1 MGISFSQSSLG
12 NRCSPRSQSEPSL
25 DSSVL
30 QQPLHIVTK
39 IVSTYL
45 NHGYPPML
53 DVGSLRNLIIVAI
66 SGDKQVDVDM
76 LVDVLW
82 LIFEHEKNQ
91 ICYIQEILTM
101 LVLLCKPSSVLIFII
116 STYSTLLIYSIHQST
131 WNNRL
136 ALIFDIFKT
145 MGTEVMYHEDIMMA
159 VQVASSAISKL
170 WNLDQT
176 FDFDEL
182 TRLSEAIADHAFN
195 KLSRDIEEGVS
206 KEMFLS
212 WGTDRFKETVL
223 VADFSTLA
231 ELYEMPY

>member
-1 MGISFSQSSLG
+1 
-12 NRCSPRSQSEPSL
+12 
-25 DSSVL
+25 
-30 QQPLHIVTK
+30 
-39 IVSTYL
+39 
-45 NHGYPPML
+45 ML

-101 LVLLCKPSSVLIFII
+101 LVLLCKPSS
-116 STYSTLLIYSIHQST
+116 ST
-131 WNNRL
+131 WSNRL
-136 ALIFDIFKT
+136 GLIFDIFKT

-223 VADFSTLA
+223 VADFNTLT

>member
-1 MGISFSQSSLG
+1 
-12 NRCSPRSQSEPSL
+12 
-25 DSSVL
+25 
-30 QQPLHIVTK
+30 
-39 IVSTYL
+39 
-45 NHGYPPML
+45 
-53 DVGSLRNLIIVAI
+53 
-66 SGDKQVDVDM
+66 
-76 LVDVLW
+76 
-82 LIFEHEKNQ
+82 
-91 ICYIQEILTM
+91 
-101 LVLLCKPSSVLIFII
+101 
-116 STYSTLLIYSIHQST
+116 
-131 WNNRL
+131 
-136 ALIFDIFKT
+136 